1 MDDLKA
7 VSYGHAVSPLG
18 YEVKL
23 GKDDISWHDGKHSV
37 TWKFK
42 KQKDGSLLVLR
53 DSREIAKHKR
63 EAEGEKDLGERE
75 LQIIDK
81 IMEQAFKVLRL
92 KAAWK

>member
-1 MDDLKA
+1 M
-7 VSYGHAVSPLG
+7 G

-23 GKDDISWHDGKHSV
+23 GKADITWNDGKHAV
-37 TWKFK
+37 TWEIK

-53 DSREIAKHKR
+53 ATRDIKKHKR
-63 EAEGEKDLGERE
+63 EAEGSADLGERE